1 MEIQSIIDT
10 VVDTLTGIF
19 NFVAA
24 HPIYIVLIVAAIIVY
39 AAVSHLM
46 FRMKGYQ
53 PREKT
58 LCTLSIAGKERSL
71 EYLRDFTHMS
81 PQQIEAIKHLREHEP
96 VPVAAMTKRF
106 GKESIEELIRRE
118 YIILK

>member
-1 MEIQSIIDT
+1 MDIQSFIDT

-19 NFVAA
+19 DFFTA
-24 HPIYIVLIVAAIIVY
+24 HPLYIVLIIAAIVAY
-39 AAVSHLM
+39 AAISHLL

-81 PQQIEAIKHLREHEP
+81 AQQIEAIKHLREHEP
-96 VPVAAMTKRF
+96 VPAATMVKRF
-106 GKESIEELIRRE
+106 GKENIEELIRRE
-118 YIILK
+118 YIVLT

>member
-1 MEIQSIIDT
+1 MEIQSVIDT
-10 VVDTLTGIF
+10 IVDALTGFYEFI
-19 NFVAA
+19 VA
-24 HPIYIVLIVAAIIVY
+24 HPLYIAIIVIAVIVY
-39 AAVSHLM
+39 AAVSHLF

-81 PQQIEAIKHLREHEP
+81 PQQIEAIEHLREHEP
-96 VPVAAMTKRF
+96 VPIAAMAKRF
-106 GKESIEELIRRE
+106 GKDSIEELVRRE